1 MFEYIG
7 VLISVILGLGMT
19 HLVVGASK
27 LIQDRATI
35 KHYWVHIFWTVDVLI
50 HILAIWWGMYWW
62 NDQLEWN
69 VFQYLFITLYSI
81 VLFLLATMLYP
92 WDMSK
97 DEDFREYFFRNRVWF
112 FSIQLVAWLTDIPET
127 LLKGVSSIR
136 NIPPGYAVFIG
147 SLLLIC
153 ITGIVTDNRR
163 VHAVLPIA
171 WVFIVV
177 GFLGFTTLAKIA
189 T

>member
-19 HLVVGASK
+19 HLVIGVSK
-27 LIQDRATI
+27 LIQGRDSI
-35 KHYWVHIFWTVDVLI
+35 KIYWVHVFWTGNILI

-62 NDQLEWN
+62 NDQLDWSI
-69 VFQYLFITLYSI
+69 FYFLFITLYSI

-92 WDMSK
+92 WDTSRN
-97 DEDFREYFFRNRVWF
+97 EDYESYFYKNRVWF
-112 FSIQLVAWLTDIPET
+112 FSIQLVAWLLDIPET
-127 LLKGVSSIR
+127 LFKGASDLRDV
-136 NIPPGYAVFIG
+136 PADYTVFIG
-147 SLLLIC
+147 SLVLIC
-153 ITGIVTDNRR
+153 ALGIATDNRR
-163 VHAVLPIA
+163 VHMVLPVA

-177 GFLGFTTLAKIA
+177 GYLSFTTLAKIA